1 VLRSLSVLFAG
12 LALLGACG
20 ARSTPDIV
28 GFAPELL
35 SVDGGGAWVQPTM
48 EGAVAKAHWLRA
60 DAAPDVPRLPI
71 TLELGQLT
79 GAAEVP
85 VLRLVAQAHP
95 PEAWRARWG
104 DELEAVI
111 EIEPSQGE
119 LDPEVHGGL
128 ALDRAMAVLDAKVG
142 IELDGRAAIAT
153 LLAADDP
160 QIVVLALD
168 WVIDHRGREYADE
181 VARLV
186 PHPDER
192 VALRA
197 VECLGVVGEPRH
209 ARVLVQTP
217 RLADRAYAQRIYDAL
232 ARLGGEEAQGFLEFA
247 ARNEDDPLMMEV
259 AADALSRLHGADAT
273 TGPQGDSAARGHR

>member
-1 VLRSLSVLFAG
+1 
-12 LALLGACG
+12 
-20 ARSTPDIV
+20 
-28 GFAPELL
+28 
-35 SVDGGGAWVQPTM
+35 
-48 EGAVAKAHWLRA
+48 
-60 DAAPDVPRLPI
+60 
-71 TLELGQLT
+71 
-79 GAAEVP
+79 
-85 VLRLVAQAHP
+85 
-95 PEAWRARWG
+95 
-104 DELEAVI
+104 
-111 EIEPSQGE
+111 
-119 LDPEVHGGL
+119 
-128 ALDRAMAVLDAKVG
+128 
-142 IELDGRAAIAT
+142 
-153 LLAADDP
+153 
-160 QIVVLALD
+160 
-168 WVIDHRGREYADE
+168 VIDHRGREYADE